1 MTRIGTTM
9 LALAALV
16 LAGSPAATAG
26 EVVLPYHSTA
36 QVTEDCGS
44 QCSGFSDW
52 EADCKANGYD
62 QAFQAVR
69 VVNASYLGRAT
80 SFEQGCLAYSTT
92 GAVRSNVQVTV
103 TSRNGRDSLTF
114 YANVVFDFA
123 PWSAPLNPPPATGTF
138 TITGG
143 TGRFAQATGS
153 GTVGNVFGQ
162 GNPGWIIYMD
172 GTLRLSHGN
181 R

>member
-1 MTRIGTTM
+1 MTRIGAMM

-26 EVVLPYHSTA
+26 KTVLPFHATV

-44 QCSGFSDW
+44 QCLGLADW
-52 EADCKANGYD
+52 EAECTSKGYD
-62 QAFQAVR
+62 AGFQAVR
-69 VVNASYLGRAT
+69 VGYASYLGRAT
-80 SFEQGCLAYSTT
+80 SFEQGCLAFSAT
-92 GAVRSNVQVTV
+92 GAVRSNVQLTV
-103 TSRNGRDSLTF
+103 TAQNGRDSLTF
-114 YANVVFDFA
+114 YVNVVFDFA
-123 PWSAPLNPPPATGTF
+123 SWSAPLNPPPATGTF

-162 GNPGWIIYMD
+162 GNPGWIVFLD